1 MTDEGIP
8 QLGRGTIPIKGPD
21 VPGAYPQIVVHYSF
35 AVVVHFVFRGE
46 FQALRPTQIECP
58 GDWTGQ
64 RYTHRFTAS
73 GLL

>member
-46 FQALRPTQIECP
+46 FQALRPTQI
-58 GDWTGQ
+58 
-64 RYTHRFTAS
+64 
-73 GLL
+73 